1 MSAESSNFL
10 FLVINRNLYLTILLE
25 AGRYKIKIIADL
37 VAHESLYPGSLVTF
51 FLVTCFNEY
60 KKSGGITLPK
70 LGYKSL

>member
-1 MSAESSNFL
+1 MAQGDLCLLVFMPLCNALLNVAESSNFL

-51 FLVTCFNEY
+51 FFGNLF
-60 KKSGGITLPK
+60 
-70 LGYKSL
+70 